1 MTVTAFAHYNLSAH
15 RDLLDALRDFYVNVV
30 GLRLGDRP
38 ALRRFGYW
46 LYAGDAAALHLSEA
60 SPGDTRL
67 RQVSGT
73 FNHGAFLAVGFRS
86 AQQRLADHGVVVRV
100 AEDPLLHQRQL
111 FFLDP
116 AGNGVELAFDADDEG

>member
-15 RDLLDALRDFYVNVV
+15 RELLDALRDFYVNVV
-30 GLRLGDRP
+30 GLRLGERP

-73 FNHGAFLAVGFRS
+73 FNHGAFLAVGFRT
-86 AQQRLADHGVVVRV
+86 AERRLLAHGVTVRV
-100 AEDPLLHQRQL
+100 AVDPLLQQRQL

-116 AGNGVELAFDADDEG
+116 AGNGVELALAADDED